1 MWLASSILSAARR
14 CPAWQ
19 AAVLLFCLAGASLAE
34 ESQPLRVCAD
44 PDDLPS
50 SNRERQ
56 GFENKIA
63 ELVAQEL
70 GTSLSFYWWPY
81 QRGLVRNTLK
91 ADQCDILISVPKDY
105 DPVLVTKAYYRSAY
119 VLIYRSDRKLGLHSL
134 DDPALKQLKIGAQIN
149 MPPYDALGNRGLMAN
164 VTSYNTFFDPQDP
177 DPASR
182 PQKIIQ
188 DVVAGTID
196 VALAWG
202 PLAGY
207 FVKQHPS
214 PSLEVVPLDD
224 EGSLPMSFE
233 FSMGVKQG
241 NRELKA
247 RLEGILDR
255 RQADIRKILEDYG
268 IPLLPLKPPG
278 EPVEGKH
285 AQAGSHQHDPENN

>member
-1 MWLASSILSAARR
+1 MWLARSILRVAKR

-19 AAVLLFCLAGASLAE
+19 AAVLLSCLAGASFAE

-70 GTSLSFYWWPY
+70 GTDLSFYWWPY

-149 MPPYDALGNRGLMAN
+149 MPPYDALGNRGLMEN
-164 VTSYNTFFDPQDP
+164 VTSYNPFFDPQDT

-182 PQKIIQ
+182 PQKLID

-214 PSLEVVPLDD
+214 PTLEVVPLDD
-224 EGSLPMSFE
+224 EGTLPMTFE
-233 FSMGVKQG
+233 FSMGVRRG
-241 NRELKA
+241 DRELKA
-247 RLEGILDR
+247 RLEGVLER
-255 RQADIRKILEDYG
+255 KQVEIRKILEDYG
-268 IPLLPLKPPG
+268 VPLLPLKPPG
-278 EPVEGKH
+278 EPVEGRRT
-285 AQAGSHQHDPENN
+285 QAGSHQHDPENN

>member
-1 MWLASSILSAARR
+1 MWLATSILRAARR

-19 AAVLLFCLAGASLAE
+19 AAVLLLCLAGASFAE
-34 ESQPLRVCAD
+34 EAEPLRVCAD

-63 ELVAQEL
+63 ELVAREL
-70 GTSLSFYWWPY
+70 GTTPSFYWWPY

-91 ADQCDILISVPKDY
+91 ADQCDILISVPRDY

-119 VLIYRSDRKLGLHSL
+119 VLIYRSDRKLGLRSL
-134 DDPALKQLKIGAQIN
+134 DDPALKRLKLGAQIN
-149 MPPYDALGNRGLMAN
+149 MPPYDALGNRGLMGN
-164 VTSYNTFFDPQDP
+164 VTSYNPFFDPQDP

-182 PQKIIQ
+182 PQKMIQ
-188 DVVAGTID
+188 DVIDGTID
-196 VALAWG
+196 VALVWG

-207 FVKQHPS
+207 FAKQHPS
-214 PSLEVVPLDD
+214 PGLEIVPLDD
-224 EGSLPMSFE
+224 EGTLPMSFE
-233 FSMGVKQG
+233 FSMGVRQG

-247 RLEGILDR
+247 RLEGVIER
-255 RQADIRKILEDYG
+255 RQADIKKILDDYG
-268 IPLLPLKPPG
+268 VPLLPLKPPR

>member
-1 MWLASSILSAARR
+1 MWLATSILSAARR

-19 AAVLLFCLAGASLAE
+19 AAVLLLCLAGASFAE
-34 ESQPLRVCAD
+34 EAEPLRVCAD

-63 ELVAQEL
+63 ELVAREL
-70 GTSLSFYWWPY
+70 GTTPSFYWWPY

-91 ADQCDILISVPKDY
+91 ADQCDILISVPRDY

-119 VLIYRSDRKLGLHSL
+119 VLIYRSDRKLGLRSL
-134 DDPALKQLKIGAQIN
+134 DDPALKRLKLGAQIN

-164 VTSYNTFFDPQDP
+164 VTSYNPFFDPQDP

-182 PQKIIQ
+182 PQKMIQ
-188 DVVAGTID
+188 DVIDGTID
-196 VALAWG
+196 VALVWG

-207 FVKQHPS
+207 FAKQHPS
-214 PSLEVVPLDD
+214 PGLEIVPLDD
-224 EGSLPMSFE
+224 EGTLPMSFE
-233 FSMGVKQG
+233 FSVGVRQG

-247 RLEGILDR
+247 RLEAVIER
-255 RQADIRKILEDYG
+255 RQADIKKILDDYG
-268 IPLLPLKPPG
+268 VPLLPLKPPR